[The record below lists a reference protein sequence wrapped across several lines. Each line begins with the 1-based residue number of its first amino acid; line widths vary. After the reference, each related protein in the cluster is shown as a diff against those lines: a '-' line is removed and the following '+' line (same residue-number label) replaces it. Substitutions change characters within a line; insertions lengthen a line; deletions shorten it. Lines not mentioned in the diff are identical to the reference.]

1 MPSRPALP
9 LGPVLVVGLARSG
22 VSAARALASR
32 APRVLACDSGPADP
46 LPGVDVRQASYGDA
60 EASRQALEGVD
71 VLLMVSAAEAEDRRD
86 QHLAF
91 VRAARTLGVGLD
103 EVREALDRLPEGRTP
118 TRADWTRLSR
128 TWRAR
133 LDEQIDALTALRDG
147 LDSCI
152 GCGCLSLARC
162 RLSNPDDRMS
172 EAGPGARMLPPMLRR
187 TPAQGV

>member
-1 MPSRPALP
+1 MDAHDLLP
-9 LGPVLVVGLARSG
+9 IGEVVQRSG
-22 VSAARALASR
+22 FPASALRYYEREGLLRTTRTSGGQR
-32 APRVLACDSGPADP
+32 RYERSVL
-46 LPGVDVRQASYGDA
+46 
-60 EASRQALEGVD
+60 
-71 VLLMVSAAEAEDRRD
+71 RR
-86 QHLAF
+86 LAF
-91 VRAARTLGVGLD
+91 IRAARTIGVGLD

-187 TPAQGV
+187 TLAQGV